1 MKNFNQFII
10 TSLIA
15 SVVTASAAPPK
26 PFPVSRYRALHT
38 NSPMTD
44 PPPPE
49 DIVEEVSELPDWV
62 LVGVSKMV
70 DRTEVEIMNKKD
82 RSRVVIPSKTATE
95 MGFRI
100 KEIVQDMSYI
110 ENAYVVLEKGK
121 HKGEVRYDAKFLTL
135 KKVAQTTNSNRGNR
149 ANANPRNSSN
159 QRNQRGNSAN
169 TNRNTP
175 PVPGGRNPSNTR
187 SQSGRGSNTRSN
199 AASGTASGTATN
211 SNNSSRSN
219 PQARRQRY
227 IPKPNR

>member
-1 MKNFNQFII
+1 MKNFNQFIL
-10 TSLIA
+10 TSLIV
-15 SVVTASAAPPK
+15 SIVTASAVPPK
-26 PFPVSRYRALHT
+26 PPQVSRYRALHT

-44 PPPPE
+44 PPPPKE
-49 DIVEEVSELPDWV
+49 IEEEVSELPDWV

-110 ENAYVVLEKGK
+110 DNAYVVLEKGK

-135 KKVAQTTNSNRGNR
+135 KKVAQTTNSNQGNR
-149 ANANPRNSSN
+149 ANTNQRNSSN
-159 QRNQRGNSAN
+159 RRGNSSN
-169 TNRNTP
+169 VNRNRP
-175 PVPGGRNPSNTR
+175 PIPGGRSSSNTR

-211 SNNSSRSN
+211 SNNSSSSN
-219 PQARRQRY
+219 PQPRRQRY

>member
-1 MKNFNQFII
+1 MKNFNQFIL
-10 TSLIA
+10 TSLIV

-26 PFPVSRYRALHT
+26 PFPVSRYRALYT

-44 PPPPE
+44 PPPPKQIE
-49 DIVEEVSELPDWV
+49 EEVSELPDWI

-135 KKVAQTTNSNRGNR
+135 KKVAQTTNSNQGNR
-149 ANANPRNSSN
+149 ANANPRNSN

-187 SQSGRGSNTRSN
+187 NQTGRGSNTRSN
-199 AASGTASGTATN
+199 SASGTASGTATN

-219 PQARRQRY
+219 PQSRRQRY